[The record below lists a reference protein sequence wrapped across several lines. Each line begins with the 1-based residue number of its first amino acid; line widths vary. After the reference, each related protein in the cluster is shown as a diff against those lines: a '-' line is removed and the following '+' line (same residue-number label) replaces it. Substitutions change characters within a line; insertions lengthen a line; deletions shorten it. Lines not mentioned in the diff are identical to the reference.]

1 MPSDPSNRWNAANS
15 YLLPS
20 FPLAENSMEFQSV
33 VLKRRMVRHFSDE
46 EVPDD
51 DIDAI
56 LGLALHAPSAGFSQ
70 GSCYV
75 VVRDEATK
83 RKLAEAQGE
92 SGYVD
97 AGFDSFISAS
107 PVLVVPCVSE
117 KVYHD
122 RYREPDK
129 LGPDGKEIEW
139 PVPYWYF
146 DIGAGCMIV
155 LLAAV
160 DRGLA
165 ATFAGAPDPV
175 AIRRILGIPEDQHPV
190 GTISIGHPLPD
201 KRSPSLKRGRKPTTQ
216 QVFYEAYG
224 RSER

>member
-1 MPSDPSNRWNAANS
+1 
-15 YLLPS
+15 L
-20 FPLAENSMEFQSV
+20 EFQSV

-46 EVPDD
+46 DVPDD

-56 LGLALHAPSAGFSQ
+56 MLLALHAPSAGFSQ

-83 RKLAEAQGE
+83 KRLAEAQGE
-92 SGYVD
+92 LDYVGE
-97 AGFDSFISAS
+97 GFDPFISAS

-129 LGPDGKEIEW
+129 LGRNGKEIEW

-165 ATFAGAPDPV
+165 AAFVGTSDPV
-175 AIRRILGIPEDQHPV
+175 AVRKILGITEDQHPV
-190 GTISIGHPLPD
+190 GTISIGRPLPD
-201 KRSPSLKRGRKPTTQ
+201 KRSPSLKRGRKSVAQ

-224 RSER
+224 RPKR